1 LKHKPLAFF
10 IGGCSIQS
18 CVSRVRDRTV
28 LFVATPAHWPAWPFL
43 PVVRR
48 SQGQEEL
55 GVLFDSRSAGVMGLS
70 ATVYKTNMFA
80 LPANLN
86 EFLALPHE
94 TFDCAEE
101 LTQAGWLVD

>member
-1 LKHKPLAFF
+1 
-10 IGGCSIQS
+10 
-18 CVSRVRDRTV
+18 VRDRTV
-28 LFVATPAHWPAWPFL
+28 LFIATPALWPSWPFL

-48 SQGQEEL
+48 CNGHEEL
-55 GVLFDSRSAGVMGLS
+55 GVMFDSRSAGLTGYS
-70 ATVYKTNMFA
+70 STVFAANLFA

-101 LTQAGWLVD
+101 LALAGWLVD